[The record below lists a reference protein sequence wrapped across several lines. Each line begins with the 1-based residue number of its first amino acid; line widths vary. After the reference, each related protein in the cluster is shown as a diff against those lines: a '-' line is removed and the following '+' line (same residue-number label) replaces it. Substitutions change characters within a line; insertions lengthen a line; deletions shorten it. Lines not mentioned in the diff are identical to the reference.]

1 MPTSDAPAPPP
12 GEVEKLAADIVALFG
27 SVYYG
32 KTGERQ
38 QARVCALLSSRG
50 LTVARDAPDVGLIPA
65 SSYDDAVRAVG
76 QLELNVRYW
85 RERAERAEAGRE
97 VSSEVARD
105 LATALA
111 GLMDAVGDMPADPSE
126 CWPGEWNAATVALD
140 DYRASQQ
147 AEKGGA

>member
-85 RERAERAEAGRE
+85 RARAERAEAGRDAPKLTE
-97 VSSEVARD
+97 GESVEAHAIYVRLCDQGDPYALVRTIEHF
-105 LATALA
+105 LTA
-111 GLMDAVGDMPADPSE
+111 S
-126 CWPGEWNAATVALD
+126 
-140 DYRASQQ
+140 RQ
-147 AEKGGA
+147 AEKGGP